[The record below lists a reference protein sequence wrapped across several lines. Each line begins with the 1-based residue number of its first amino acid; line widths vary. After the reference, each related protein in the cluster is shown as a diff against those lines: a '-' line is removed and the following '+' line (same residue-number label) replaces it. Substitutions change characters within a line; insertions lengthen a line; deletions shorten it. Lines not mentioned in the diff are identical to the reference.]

1 LIEAPVVFTEGT
13 HLPLAGLLLILPAL
27 AATGLVEAFAAT
39 YGRLRNAFYGLRPT
53 LLMLLFL
60 ALLRDPRAEGATRI
74 RPADLGWLRNLPC
87 KGYDQNRV
95 WLELSLAAADLLTW
109 AQALCFDGALARCE
123 PAAFRYRVGH
133 VAARLVRTG
142 RSWRLR
148 LDRDW
153 PWAAQLATAFNRLRA
168 APWPA

>member
-1 LIEAPVVFTEGT
+1 MSVIIASTTQPARRAAPSCTSRTCGD
-13 HLPLAGLLLILPAL
+13 GLEI
-27 AATGLVEAFAAT
+27 T
-39 YGRLRNAFYGLRPT
+39 
-53 LLMLLFL
+53 
-60 ALLRDPRAEGATRI
+60 
-74 RPADLGWLRNLPC
+74 C

-109 AQALCFDGALARCE
+109 TQALCFDGALARCE

-153 PWAAQLATAFNRLRA
+153 PWAVQLATAFNRLRA

>member
-1 LIEAPVVFTEGT
+1 VLRTGT
-13 HLPLAGLLLILPAL
+13 GK
-27 AATGLVEAFAAT
+27 ATG
-39 YGRLRNAFYGLRPT
+39 
-53 LLMLLFL
+53 
-60 ALLRDPRAEGATRI
+60 
-74 RPADLGWLRNLPC
+74 LRNLPC

-123 PAAFRYRVGH
+123 PAFRYRVGY
-133 VAARLVRTG
+133 VAARLVRAG

-148 LDRDW
+148 LDRGW
-153 PWAAQLATAFNRLRA
+153 PWAVQLATAFNRLRA